1 MYAHVTIKC
10 NKHLDHSTKLAYGDV
25 HTCIVFSQHIV
36 LNYNLLSL
44 SFFPFNRTKNSG
56 YKEFK
61 MLIIIFNIIF
71 KRKLSR
77 FN

>member
-1 MYAHVTIKC
+1 MFAHVTIKC
-10 NKHLDHSTKLAYGDV
+10 NKHRDHTAKLGDV
-25 HTCIVFSQHIV
+25 HTCIVFFQHIV

-44 SFFPFNRTKNSG
+44 SFFPFNPTKNSG